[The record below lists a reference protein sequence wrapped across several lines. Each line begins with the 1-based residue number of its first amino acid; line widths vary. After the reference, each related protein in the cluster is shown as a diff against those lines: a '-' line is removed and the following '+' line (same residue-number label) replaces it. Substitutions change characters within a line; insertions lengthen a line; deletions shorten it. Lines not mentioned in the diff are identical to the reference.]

1 MNDLLK
7 ILNLSEEQAQETKF
21 KFNLNV
27 DGDKDRPAE
36 QLLKNHFDDFV
47 NMTAFRQDKSGT
59 NKLDNVKYVVSFAK
73 DDYYSDRY
81 LFGGL
86 FYVEPVENVK
96 AVNNDIGYRLYLD
109 TTTRK
114 YIKKLWVVV
123 NNSVGMSILRKY
135 DSASQLI
142 SEVITHEK

>member
-7 ILNLSEEQAQETKF
+7 ILNLSEEQAQEARF

-27 DGDKDRPAE
+27 NGNKNRPAK
-36 QLLKNHFDDFV
+36 QLLKNHFNDFV
-47 NMTAFRQDKSGT
+47 NMTAFRQSKSGN
-59 NKLDNVKYVVSFAK
+59 NKLDNAKYVVSFAK
-73 DDYYSDRY
+73 DDFYPDRY

-86 FYVEPVENVK
+86 FYVEPLANVK
-96 AVNNDIGYRLYLD
+96 EINNDTGYRLYLD
-109 TTTRK
+109 TTTEK

-123 NNSVGMSILRKY
+123 DKGVGMSIMRKY